1 MEYWKF
7 HKFCETSSLDVLQEK
22 KTELARLLDAGR
34 LHGTNAKALLGLL
47 DEYIELKKLFD

>member
-1 MEYWKF
+1 MEYWKL
-7 HKFCETSSLDVLQEK
+7 HKFCETSSLDVLHEK
-22 KTELARLLDAGR
+22 KTELVKLLDTGR